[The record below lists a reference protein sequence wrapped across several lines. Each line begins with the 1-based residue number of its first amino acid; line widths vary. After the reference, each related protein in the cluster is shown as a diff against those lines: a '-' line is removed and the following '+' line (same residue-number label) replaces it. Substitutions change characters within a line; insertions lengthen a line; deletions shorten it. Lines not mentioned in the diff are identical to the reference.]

1 MMSSNQFTLIISF
14 VDLPQLSE
22 YLPLTL
28 ELELLLM
35 ESSSSFQHPL
45 THAIQLMR
53 NLFMVFIS
61 LIYGF
66 ILPLGEMSNH
76 FTKQYNFTKENN
88 TQRQTHALQIKL
100 RTEWRGIDHKNTYIL
115 VHMQSDE
122 GDAHIYKYGCN
133 HKLTNSFL

>member
-22 YLPLTL
+22 YSPLTL

-35 ESSSSFQHPL
+35 ESTSSFQHPL
-45 THAIQLMR
+45 THATQLMQ

-100 RTEWRGIDHKNTYIL
+100 RTE
-115 VHMQSDE
+115 
-122 GDAHIYKYGCN
+122 
-133 HKLTNSFL
+133 